1 MKNPLD
7 TIKGTITAGVILAIV
22 LWFIVEKWLIN

>member
-7 TIKGTITAGVILAIV
+7 TIKGTITAGVVLAVV
-22 LWFIVEKWLIN
+22 LWFIVEMWIL

>member
-7 TIKGTITAGVILAIV
+7 TIKGTITAGVVLTIV
-22 LWFIVEKWLIN
+22 LWYIVEAWIL

>member
-7 TIKGTITAGVILAIV
+7 TVKGTVTAGIIITVVLVLIV
-22 LWFIVEKWLIN
+22 VVAF

>member
-7 TIKGTITAGVILAIV
+7 TVKGTITAGIVITIV
-22 LWFIVEKWLIN
+22 LVLIVVLAF

>member
-7 TIKGTITAGVILAIV
+7 SVKGTIIAGIVITVV
-22 LWFIVEKWLIN
+22 LWFIVEAWIL

>member
-7 TIKGTITAGVILAIV
+7 TVKGTITAGIVITVVLVLIVVLA
-22 LWFIVEKWLIN
+22 F

>member
-7 TIKGTITAGVILAIV
+7 TVRGTLTAGVIITVVLALIV
-22 LWFIVEKWLIN
+22 YFAF

>member
-7 TIKGTITAGVILAIV
+7 TVKGTITAGVILTIV
-22 LWFIVEKWLIN
+22 LWLIVEGWIL

>member
-7 TIKGTITAGVILAIV
+7 TVKGTITAGIVITIV
-22 LWFIVEKWLIN
+22 LVLIVVVAF

>member
-7 TIKGTITAGVILAIV
+7 SIKGTITTGVVLAIV
-22 LWFIVEKWLIN
+22 LWFIVEAWIL

>member
-7 TIKGTITAGVILAIV
+7 TVRGTVTAGIIITVVLVLIVVLA
-22 LWFIVEKWLIN
+22 F

>member
-7 TIKGTITAGVILAIV
+7 TVKGTVAAGIVITVVLALIV
-22 LWFIVEKWLIN
+22 AIAF